1 MATFIFKTNFLCL
14 CIKYFYI
21 YVYIIAFIF
30 MYKYLYFNI
39 FINEIKENNKEK
51 KCISCLDII

>member
-39 FINEIKENNKEK
+39 FINEIKDKRE
-51 KCISCLDII
+51 